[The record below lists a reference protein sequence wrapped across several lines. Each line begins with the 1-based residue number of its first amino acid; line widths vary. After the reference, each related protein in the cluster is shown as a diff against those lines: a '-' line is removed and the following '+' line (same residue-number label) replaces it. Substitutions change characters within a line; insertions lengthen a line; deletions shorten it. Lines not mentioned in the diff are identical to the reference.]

1 MCTPPVHLTVF
12 CIFFIIGLFM
22 LQLFDDLHNVFAHN
36 YLHRVDSDKVLI
48 CEVFAIARKAGDYLL
63 SPDLPTPKAC
73 EFNNNL
79 LFDDHS
85 NAVFNVNNKKHQL
98 RLNYRVTGRGESPL
112 FLLFDIYFK

>member
-1 MCTPPVHLTVF
+1 
-12 CIFFIIGLFM
+12 M

-48 CEVFAIARKAGDYLL
+48 CEVYAIAQKAADYLL
-63 SPDLPTPKAC
+63 SPDLPTPKAS

-79 LFDDHS
+79 LLDDH
-85 NAVFNVNNKKHQL
+85 NNVLAVFNVNNKEHQL
-98 RLNYRVTGRGESPL
+98 CLNYRVTRRGEFPL